1 MLLLFNNAVWIQML
15 LASVT
20 VVDMVFNQHP
30 CVPCKC
36 MVNGT
41 ADCRNKGLDRIPP
54 SLPNYTQ
61 ELLFSGNK
69 LTELYND
76 SFVHLTLLMR
86 LDLTN
91 NNVNLIETAAFDL
104 LPNLRNLSLQGNNLT
119 YKAFSPSLFHKLSN
133 LKILMIN
140 DNIVT
145 CDPILEYPSDALE
158 NLVSLTTLYIDGL
171 RNKTF
176 GSGFLKLKNLTHL
189 AIQSRGNK
197 CGMYGVTEETFK
209 YLPYLEHVKLV
220 NCYLHYIAKGSFA
233 HQDNLKTLDL
243 SSNHELTFNG
253 VTNATYRIASSLEG
267 LFIDAIVS
275 PFAVCVVI
283 EKPFCEN
290 LQNTSLTELHAN
302 SNSVTMFQEGALN
315 LFPKS
320 LKNIYMKGSRFQYG
334 AYVFEIPSLFGLEVV
349 DIGGYVNRRLPFPS
363 LDDFKHMPVLFKSLS
378 SVYVDDVYSSYPP
391 FTILLP
397 PNLQKLDFSGSQM
410 YFHITRVQVGEN
422 NMTEIDASRNLFTEW
437 IGDVIGFEKL
447 ETLNLSYNIANFAT
461 SQFFGSFKNLKHLDI
476 SNNLLGTVL
485 GNISNG
491 NMFSALSKLQT
502 LDLSANYI
510 NNYSYALFSNLSSLR
525 VLNISKNTIYA
536 LHFDIIHMKNL
547 SVLQCSGNQIHWLT
561 KTFTTSLD
569 KLSDDHNITV
579 DVSGNPIHCNCINIW
594 FLSWMMK
601 AKAKGAIFFGNLS
614 DYVCIYDDGHSVE
627 LDNLEKVVAD
637 LTSWCQHVSVHFG
650 LFVGISLVVLVTF
663 SVLIC
668 SLLYRFRWKLKYVYY
683 AARHRYS
690 TTHSSNHTFVYDA
703 FVSFAEEDRDF
714 VVNELLVKLEEESD
728 MRLNFHQRDFTAGRP
743 IAHNIIEAVKTSRR
757 TLVILSSHFLK
768 SSWCVHE
775 LQMAHMESVSTGR
788 DVLLII
794 MMEHIPTNQIPVEIL
809 YHIQSDSYL
818 EYPLEGEKV
827 MFWRNLIGS
836 LKE

>member
-1 MLLLFNNAVWIQML
+1 M
-15 LASVT
+15 SV
-20 VVDMVFNQHP
+20 
-30 CVPCKC
+30 
-36 MVNGT
+36 
-41 ADCRNKGLDRIPP
+41 
-54 SLPNYTQ
+54 
-61 ELLFSGNK
+61 
-69 LTELYND
+69 
-76 SFVHLTLLMR
+76 
-86 LDLTN
+86 
-91 NNVNLIETAAFDL
+91 
-104 LPNLRNLSLQGNNLT
+104 
-119 YKAFSPSLFHKLSN
+119 
-133 LKILMIN
+133 
-140 DNIVT
+140 
-145 CDPILEYPSDALE
+145 
-158 NLVSLTTLYIDGL
+158 
-171 RNKTF
+171 
-176 GSGFLKLKNLTHL
+176 
-189 AIQSRGNK
+189 
-197 CGMYGVTEETFK
+197 VTEDTLK
-209 YLPYLEHVKLV
+209 YLPYLEHVKII
-220 NCYLHYIAKGSFA
+220 NCHLHYIAKGSFA

-243 SSNHELTFNG
+243 SSNHELTFKG
-253 VTNATYRIASSLEG
+253 VTNATYGISSSLEG
-267 LFIDAIVS
+267 LFINAIVS

-302 SNSVTMFQEGALN
+302 SNRVTIFQEGALS

-320 LKNIYMKGSRFQYG
+320 LKYVYMKGSRFHYG
-334 AYVFEIPSLFGLEVV
+334 PYIGDISSLVGLEVV
-349 DIGGYVNRRLPFPS
+349 NIRGYGNRRMPFPS
-363 LDDFKHMPVLFKSLS
+363 LNDFRHMFFLSKRLS
-378 SVYVDDVYSSYPP
+378 SVYFDGDYSPHPP
-391 FTILLP
+391 FIIHLP
-397 PNLQKLDFSGSQM
+397 PNLKKVDFSVSQM
-410 YFHITRVQVGEN
+410 YFHITRFQVYKN
-422 NMTEIDASRNLFTEW
+422 NITEIDASRNLFTMW
-437 IGDVIGFEKL
+437 IGNVIGFEKL
-447 ETLNLSYNIANFAT
+447 ETLNLSDNIANFAT

-579 DVSGNPIHCNCINIW
+579 DLSGNPIYCNCINIW

-690 TTHSSNHTFVYDA
+690 TTHSFNHTFVYDA

-743 IAHNIIEAVKTSRR
+743 IAHNVIEAVKTSRR